1 MDSASSPPSVPA
13 PGEKPAR
20 KRPGPKPGMKGKAP
34 SAESQTG
41 KLFLDC
47 FFLKPECY
55 PFRLPNMPRGK
66 AINLSVGLNRC
77 NKEFFKL
84 ADPSVPRW
92 TAGLSAK
99 AKAVSGQAETS
110 AARAACRNGEPVPE
124 GGDWYVEIS
133 ESYLR
138 TGNPSPAKRANADWL
153 KGIVAQVEAETAGVR
168 AELAREQMEREA
180 RVQQAKLEKE
190 RLLYEDYL
198 GERAKDGLGGRGVI
212 GSNPAQVITDE
223 ARKVTSDDLIANMYG
238 LDASAPAREISPEEG
253 LALLAAERAK
263 ERGERS

>member
-1 MDSASSPPSVPA
+1 MSITDTNPTPSA
-13 PGEKPAR
+13 GEKPER
-20 KRPGPKPGMKGKAP
+20 KRPGPKPGGKGKAP
-34 SAESQTG
+34 STESQTG

-84 ADPSVPRW
+84 ADPSVPKW

-110 AARAACRNGEPVPE
+110 AARAACRNGEPVPA
-124 GGDWYVEIS
+124 GGEWYVEIS

-138 TGNPSPAKRANADWL
+138 TGNPSPTKRANADWL

-168 AELAREQMEREA
+168 AELAKEQAEREA

-190 RLLYEDYL
+190 RSLYEDHL
-198 GERAKDGLGGRGVI
+198 GERAKDGLVGKGGAS
-212 GSNPAQVITDE
+212 SNPAQTPADE
-223 ARKVTSDDLIANMYG
+223 APKVSSDDLIANMYG
-238 LDASAPAREISPEEG
+238 LDAAEPAREISPEEG

-263 ERGERS
+263 ARGERP